1 MNRSM
6 RMLLLIP
13 GLLFLTVFM
22 LIPLVLTISS
32 TFVEN
37 GSFSL
42 DGYFRFLGDAY
53 FLEILWTTL
62 FVALLTT
69 FCCVI
74 LAFPAAYY
82 ISKLKGGKKSNHAH
96 ARHFPITRQP
106 SCSVF

>member
-53 FLEILWTTL
+53 FLEILWNS
-62 FVALLTT
+62 FCRSINDFLL
-69 FCCVI
+69 
-74 LAFPAAYY
+74 
-82 ISKLKGGKKSNHAH
+82 
-96 ARHFPITRQP
+96 RH
-106 SCSVF
+106 SCFSRRLLHF